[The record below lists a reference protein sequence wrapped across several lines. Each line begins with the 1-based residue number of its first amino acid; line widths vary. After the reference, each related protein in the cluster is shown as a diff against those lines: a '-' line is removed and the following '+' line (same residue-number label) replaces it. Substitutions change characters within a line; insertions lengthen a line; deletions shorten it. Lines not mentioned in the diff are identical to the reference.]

1 MFAAVI
7 PVKNEA
13 KSLEQVVFNLAAN
26 SLDLIIPVLNGCTD
40 NSLSVLEEINCP
52 ILAPLC
58 FKEPLGID
66 IPRAVGALA
75 AQRLN
80 AEGVIFVDGDMTG
93 ANSAVLGQLL
103 KAVRLKG
110 VDLALTDCYPP
121 YVYHHL
127 SPQASCLLA
136 IRRILNNHLGLIDS
150 IGSASPSHG
159 PHAVSGNLLRLAKPL
174 DFAVPPLLLVKA
186 AGQGMTIGL
195 GAELPHVMLGSPIRS
210 DDHAQSIV
218 ATIIGDYLSA
228 LQMISGKPGGRF
240 FAGQEYIGYHAQR
253 RFDLL
258 NDFASGLITGDCFR
272 TKLLKPY

>member
-13 KSLEQVVFNLAAN
+13 KSLKQVVFNLAAN

-40 NSLSVLEEINCP
+40 NSLSVLEGVNCP
-52 ILAPLC
+52 TLAQLC
-58 FKEPLGID
+58 FQEPLGID

-75 AQRLN
+75 ARRLN

-103 KAVRLKG
+103 NAVRQKG

-121 YVYHHL
+121 YIYHHL

-136 IRRILNNHLGLIDS
+136 IRRKLNKSLGLMDN
-150 IGSASPSHG
+150 IGSATPSHG
-159 PHAVSGNLLRLAKPL
+159 PHAVSGYLLRMVKPN
-174 DFAVPPLLLVKA
+174 DFAVPPLLLAKA
-186 AGQGMTIGL
+186 AHQGMKIGL
-195 GAELPHVMLGSPIRS
+195 EAELPHLLLGSPIRS
-210 DDHAQSIV
+210 SDHAQRIME
-218 ATIIGDYLSA
+218 TIIGDYLAA
-228 LQMISGKPGGRF
+228 LQMQNDSPGSRY
-240 FAGQEYIGYHAQR
+240 FAGHEYIGYHAQR

-258 NDFASGLITGDCFR
+258 NAFASGVSTGDCF
-272 TKLLKPY
+272 